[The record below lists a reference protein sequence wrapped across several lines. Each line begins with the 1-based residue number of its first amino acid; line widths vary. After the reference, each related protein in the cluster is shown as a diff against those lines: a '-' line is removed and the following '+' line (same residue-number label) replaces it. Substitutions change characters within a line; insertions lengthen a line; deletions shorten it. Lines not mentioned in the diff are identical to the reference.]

1 MITPSWIFTLSPMRM
16 QFTSPLTTA
25 LNQMLQSSPISTS
38 PTIVALGAT
47 KQFFPKRGD
56 LPSTG
61 SIVAIIERF
70 DCLVN
75 IRTLPSMPPQSDT
88 SRLFL
93 RHVAQ
98 TSPDPLGLEIV
109 RAEGLYLYDS

>member
-25 LNQMLQSSPISTS
+25 LNQMLQCSPISTS
-38 PTIVALGAT
+38 PTTVALGAT

-61 SIVAIIERF
+61 NIVAILLFSQIYEL
-70 DCLVN
+70 CA
-75 IRTLPSMPPQSDT
+75 SMSNSQDNH
-88 SRLFL
+88 RLFH

-98 TSPDPLGLEIV
+98 TSPNPLGLEIV
-109 RAEGLYLYDS
+109 KA